1 MENLNKKEYQKF
13 ANRKVPKP
21 TYIRNIIF
29 AFIIGGGICT
39 IGQYIANFLA
49 KTGYNEEMVSTGT
62 SIILVF
68 LVLC

>member
-29 AFIIGGGICT
+29 AFIIEVVFVPLDNILPT
-39 IGQYIANFLA
+39 FS

-62 SIILVF
+62 SIILLF